1 MFNRALAFV
10 IDSVVL
16 ALVSLPFMD
25 FGTKTRIEDGRAIE
39 VHEFGLNGIE
49 FPLWLAFTFV
59 YFVVLEWRFAAT
71 IGKAIMGIR
80 VVAQDGHPLSFDK
93 VLIRNAMRL
102 IDAFPYF
109 IPYLVGLITMGE
121 NRGRQRLGDRAA
133 GTMVLPKAKLVSA
146 TPES

>member
-1 MFNRALAFV
+1 MLNRALAFA
-10 IDSVVL
+10 IDSVLL

-25 FGTKTRIEDGRAIE
+25 FGEKTRIEDGRTVE
-39 VHEFGLNGIE
+39 VNQVALNGIE
-49 FPLWLAFTFV
+49 FPLWLAFTFL
-59 YFVVLEWRFAAT
+59 YFVILEWRFAAT

-80 VVAQDGHPLSFDK
+80 VVDQDGQPPSFDK
-93 VLIRNAMRL
+93 VLIRNAMRV

-121 NRGRQRLGDRAA
+121 NRGRQRIGDKAA
-133 GTMVLPKAKLVSA
+133 GTMVVPKAELVSA

>member
-1 MFNRALAFV
+1 MLNRALAFA

-39 VHEFGLNGIE
+39 VHQFGLNGIE
-49 FPLWLAFTFV
+49 FPLWLAFTFA

-71 IGKAIMGIR
+71 IGKVITGIR
-80 VVAQDGHPLSFDK
+80 VVAQDGQPPTFDK
-93 VLIRNAMRL
+93 VLVRNAMRV

-133 GTMVLPKAKLVSA
+133 GTMVLPKAELISA
-146 TPES
+146 TSES

>member
-1 MFNRALAFV
+1 MLNRVLAFL
-10 IDSVVL
+10 IDSVIL

-39 VHEFGLNGIE
+39 VHQFGLNGIE
-49 FPLWLAFTFV
+49 FPFWLAFTFA
-59 YFVVLEWRFAAT
+59 YFVLLEWRFAAT
-71 IGKAIMGIR
+71 IGKAIIGIR
-80 VVAQDGHPLSFDK
+80 VVDADGQPPSFEK

-109 IPYLVGLITMGE
+109 IPYLVGLIALGE
-121 NRGRQRLGDRAA
+121 TRGRQRLGDKTA
-133 GTMVLPKAKLVSA
+133 GTMVVPKTELISA

>member
-1 MFNRALAFV
+1 MLNRALAFL

-39 VHEFGLNGIE
+39 VHQFGLNGIE
-49 FPLWLAFTFV
+49 FPLWLAFTFI

-80 VVAQDGHPLSFDK
+80 VVAQDGQPPPLDK
-93 VLIRNAMRL
+93 VLIRNAMRVV
-102 IDAFPYF
+102 DAFPYF

-121 NRGRQRLGDRAA
+121 SRGRQRLGDKAA
-133 GTMVLPKAKLVSA
+133 GTMVIHKAELIA
-146 TPES
+146 TAPES